1 MRLPVRRGVRER
13 AAPRRR
19 GVSVLSLVRPVRV
32 FVSVHVTDQPGV
44 ADPAATRGAN
54 QPEETKTM
62 TNDLTTGGPGET
74 FSLTPRN
81 LTEAMKYAEM
91 ISDSAVCPDAYKKKP
106 GDILVA
112 VQMGQEVGL
121 KPMQSL
127 QNIAVIKGKPSV
139 YGDAGLAIVQASG
152 LVESFDEDNQT
163 TALKNSVGRC
173 RMKRRGMPTVGEYTF
188 SMEEATKAG
197 ITGNPCWKNNT
208 GDMLVWRARWRCM
221 RALFADVLKGLNSRE
236 EVEDMVH
243 VTTTSEGVDV
253 LMPRAKSDPAPREVA
268 SQTVEAERPKPTPAP
283 ATVGPASEAAYLVA
297 SVEQRTSA
305 KGNPFWSAD
314 LIDAN
319 GQTVKA
325 SCFSKTK
332 GPLLAGLVHKT
343 AIVTIEEKT
352 SGGKTYHNVTA
363 VAEAAPVAQADDD
376 DVKF

>member
-1 MRLPVRRGVRER
+1 MR
-13 AAPRRR
+13 
-19 GVSVLSLVRPVRV
+19 
-32 FVSVHVTDQPGV
+32 VTNQPGV

-62 TNDLTTGGPGET
+62 TNDLTTTPGET
-74 FSLTPRN
+74 FSLVPRN
-81 LTEAMKYAEM
+81 LTEAMKYAE
-91 ISDSAVCPDAYKKKP
+91 IIAASGVCPPAFKGKA
-106 GDILVA
+106 GDIVVA
-112 VQMGQEVGL
+112 IQMGSEVGL
-121 KPMQSL
+121 KPMQAL
-127 QNIAVIKGKPSV
+127 QNIAVINNKPAV
-139 YGDAGLAIVQASG
+139 YGDAGLAIVQGSG
-152 LVESFDEDNQT
+152 LVELFDEDNQT
-163 TALKNSVGRC
+163 IALKNGRGRC
-173 RMKRRGMPTVGEYTF
+173 RMKRRGMPGAAEYMF
-188 SMEEATKAG
+188 SMEEADRADLMK
-197 ITGNPCWKNNT
+197 NPCWKKNT

-253 LMPRAKSDPAPREVA
+253 LMPRAKSAPAETPAQQPDPAP
-268 SQTVEAERPKPTPAP
+268 PKPAP
-283 ATVGPASEAAYLVA
+283 APQPASAPTEAAYIVSA
-297 SVEQRTSA
+297 CDERTSA
-305 KGNPFWSAD
+305 KGNTFWSAD